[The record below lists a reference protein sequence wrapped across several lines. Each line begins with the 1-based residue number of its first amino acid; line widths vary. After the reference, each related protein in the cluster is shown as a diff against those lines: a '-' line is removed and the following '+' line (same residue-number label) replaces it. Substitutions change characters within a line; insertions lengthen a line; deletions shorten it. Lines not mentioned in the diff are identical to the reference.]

1 MNEDLNLPRAL
12 AVLRELVESSLPPS
26 TLRATV
32 DGFDTVPSLGLRDWK
47 PVMFD
52 IPESVRALLG
62 EREQDRAERNW
73 AKADDIRRT
82 LSARGWRVEGSKEG
96 QRLIG
101 VAADP
106 TGMGDGCASH
116 VRRTERPLST
126 SSTDHSG
133 SVAAERGA
141 LHSACRAR

>member
-1 MNEDLNLPRAL
+1 M
-12 AVLRELVESSLPPS
+12 
-26 TLRATV
+26 

-126 SSTDHSG
+126 SSTGHSG